1 MYILYILHIYII
13 YIRYVYIYIYIFFKA
28 VVIIMCDFF
37 QVIKNIFLL
46 CKYFAAISVASS
58 VAFLLWHF
66 GSFFC
71 IFIYLN

>member
-58 VAFLLWHF
+58 VYIYIYIYRIFL
-66 GSFFC
+66 
-71 IFIYLN
+71 